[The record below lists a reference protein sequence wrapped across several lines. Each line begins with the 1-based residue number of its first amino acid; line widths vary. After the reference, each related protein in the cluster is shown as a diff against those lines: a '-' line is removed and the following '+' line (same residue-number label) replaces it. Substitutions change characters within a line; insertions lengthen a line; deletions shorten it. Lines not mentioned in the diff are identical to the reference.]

1 MIIVKIND
9 LINVLPLTNSLE
21 ANEFIMIDQNL
32 VVQGE
37 MTEEEVV
44 NIVKQQSENE
54 YDNETNEPEQI
65 VTDTEAIKGLE
76 MAFKYVQQ
84 KNLDIDFQVI
94 RSVNKLKREISYKI
108 FQYRVQM
115 RIEDYML
122 VE

>member
-21 ANEFIMIDQNL
+21 ANEFIMVDQNL

-65 VTDTEAIKGLE
+65 VTDTEAIKVWKRHSN
-76 MAFKYVQQ
+76 MYNK

-94 RSVNKLKREISYKI
+94 RSVNKLKREISYKS

>member
-65 VTDTEAIKGLE
+65 VTDTEAIKSLE
-76 MAFKYVQQ
+76 AAFKYVQQ
-84 KNLDIDFQVI
+84 KKF
-94 RSVNKLKREISYKI
+94 RC
-108 FQYRVQM
+108 
-115 RIEDYML
+115 
-122 VE
+122 

>member
-54 YDNETNEPEQI
+54 YDNETNKPEQI
-65 VTDTEAIKGLE
+65 VTDTEAIKSLE
-76 MAFKYVQQ
+76 AAFKYVQQ
-84 KNLDIDFQVI
+84 KKF
-94 RSVNKLKREISYKI
+94 RY
-108 FQYRVQM
+108 
-115 RIEDYML
+115 
-122 VE
+122 

>member
-1 MIIVKIND
+1 MITKHDKTIKQCMIIVKIND

-65 VTDTEAIKGLE
+65 VTDTEAIKSLE
-76 MAFKYVQQ
+76 AAFKYVQQ
-84 KNLDIDFQVI
+84 K
-94 RSVNKLKREISYKI
+94 KI
-108 FQYRVQM
+108 
-115 RIEDYML
+115 
-122 VE
+122 